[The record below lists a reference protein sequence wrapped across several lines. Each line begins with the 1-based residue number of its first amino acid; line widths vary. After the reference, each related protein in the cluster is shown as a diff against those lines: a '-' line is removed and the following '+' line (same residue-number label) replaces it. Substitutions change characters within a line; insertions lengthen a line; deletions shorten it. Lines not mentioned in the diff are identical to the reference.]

1 MKYDKLKLKVNQV
14 KSKRQALLK
23 SFTTEK
29 LNLKKIL
36 LDNIDNNEVNSIRVH
51 KFLTSSGELGK
62 VNSARFLESIDLD
75 ENTKISDLN
84 IKHIDLIIN
93 FIEQ

>member
-1 MKYDKLKLKVNQV
+1 MRYDKLKLKVNQV
-14 KSKRQALLK
+14 KSKRQALLN

-29 LNLKKIL
+29 LSLKKIL

-62 VNSARFLESIDLD
+62 VNTARFLESIDLD

-84 IKHIDLIIN
+84 INHIDSIIN

>member
-1 MKYDKLKLKVNQV
+1 MKYHELKLKVNQV
-14 KSKRQALLK
+14 KSKRQSLLK

-29 LNLKKIL
+29 LKLKKIL

-62 VNSARFLESIDLD
+62 VKIARFLESIDLD

-84 IKHIDLIIN
+84 IKHIDSIIN

>member
-1 MKYDKLKLKVNQV
+1 MKYDELKLKVNHV

-29 LNLKKIL
+29 LILKKIL

-62 VNSARFLESIDLD
+62 VMTARFLESIDLD
-75 ENTKISDLN
+75 ENTKISDLKIN
-84 IKHIDLIIN
+84 HIDSIIN

>member
-1 MKYDKLKLKVNQV
+1 MKYDELKLKVNQV
-14 KSKRQALLK
+14 KSKRQALLI

-62 VNSARFLESIDLD
+62 VNTARFLESIDLD

>member
-29 LNLKKIL
+29 LKLKEIL

-62 VNSARFLESIDLD
+62 VNTARFLESIDLD

-84 IKHIDLIIN
+84 IKHIDSIIN

>member
-1 MKYDKLKLKVNQV
+1 MRYDKLKLKVNQV
-14 KSKRQALLK
+14 KSKRQALLN

-29 LNLKKIL
+29 LSLKKIL

>member
-1 MKYDKLKLKVNQV
+1 MKYDELILKVNHV

-29 LNLKKIL
+29 LKLKKIL

-51 KFLTSSGELGK
+51 KFLSNSGELGK
-62 VNSARFLESIDLD
+62 VKIARFLESIDLD

-84 IKHIDLIIN
+84 IKHIDSIIN

>member
-1 MKYDKLKLKVNQV
+1 MKYDELKLKVNQV

-29 LNLKKIL
+29 LKLKKIL

-51 KFLTSSGELGK
+51 KFLTSSNELGK
-62 VNSARFLESIDLD
+62 VKTARFLESIDLD

-84 IKHIDLIIN
+84 IKHIDSIIN
-93 FIEQ
+93 FIEY

>member
-1 MKYDKLKLKVNQV
+1 MKYDELKLKVNQV

-29 LNLKKIL
+29 LKLKKIL

-62 VNSARFLESIDLD
+62 VKTARFLESIDLD

-84 IKHIDLIIN
+84 IKHIDSIID

>member
-29 LNLKKIL
+29 LKLKEIL

-62 VNSARFLESIDLD
+62 VNTARFLESIDLD

>member
-1 MKYDKLKLKVNQV
+1 MKYDELKLKVNQV

-29 LNLKKIL
+29 LKLKKIL

-62 VNSARFLESIDLD
+62 VNTARFLESIDLD

>member
-1 MKYDKLKLKVNQV
+1 MRYDKLKLKVNQV
-14 KSKRQALLK
+14 KSKRQALLN

-29 LNLKKIL
+29 LSLKKIL

-62 VNSARFLESIDLD
+62 VNTARFLESIDLD

>member
-1 MKYDKLKLKVNQV
+1 MKYDELKLIVNQV
-14 KSKRQALLK
+14 KSKREALLT

-29 LNLKKIL
+29 LKLKNIL

-62 VNSARFLESIDLD
+62 VKIARFLESIDLD

-84 IKHIDLIIN
+84 IKHIDSIIN
-93 FIEQ
+93 FIEE

>member
-1 MKYDKLKLKVNQV
+1 MRYDKLKLKVNQV
-14 KSKRQALLK
+14 KSKRQALLN

-29 LNLKKIL
+29 LSLKKIL

-62 VNSARFLESIDLD
+62 VNTARFLESIDLD

-84 IKHIDLIIN
+84 IKHIDSIIN